1 MKYYLLALLLVIM
14 GAGARTMFEVAY
26 HAMGREHSFAPGAD
40 TMRLIFLAIWFILM
54 MAADILLLFN
64 LRTRNR
70 IAFVILLSIGVLGP
84 SVYMFVT
91 H

>member
-1 MKYYLLALLLVIM
+1 MKYYLIALLFVIM

-26 HAMGREHSFAPGAD
+26 HAMGREHNFAPAQD
-40 TMRLIFLAIWFILM
+40 TVRLMFLAIWFILM

-64 LRTRNR
+64 LQNRNR
-70 IAFVILLSIGVLGP
+70 IAFIILLSIGVLAP
-84 SVYMFVT
+84 SIYMFIT

>member
-26 HAMGREHSFAPGAD
+26 HAMGREHDFAPGAD
-40 TMRLIFLAIWFILM
+40 TTRLIFLAIWFILM
-54 MAADILLLFN
+54 MAGDILLLFN
-64 LRTRNR
+64 LQNRNR
-70 IAFVILLSIGVLGP
+70 ATFVILLSIGVLGP
-84 SVYMFVT
+84 AVYMFVT